1 MHELSSQLSC
11 VMLRMPGTWHAVL
24 WLCRIGPSCRA
35 RLEETMSSWPRPAGT
50 SGDIRLVRTNLGA
63 ARLDSRDCPTKRSSD
78 ARPMLTADPEPSEL
92 VEKLQDF
99 TLKVFMDALDLI
111 EHEHK
116 DPEWVFGELWRT
128 KGTFKLFRRR
138 EAHPL
143 MLSWSTEAVRRY
155 LAARVADQHTRKT
168 LGLPLTV
175 PVRDTWVVGK
185 DPGPVDARGAD
196 TYEMTAWGR
205 RYAALDGSA
214 RELWLLS
221 FGAAKEDR
229 PEGERAVAAYV
240 AAQGRPAGRGWRRR
254 YTPVP
259 FDTLPQHRTALPE
272 QVRVIEFG
280 CGDGEHIE
288 LLDWNRQEAQQN
300 FTADGWPALR
310 QAIDGTG
317 TRPGTGCIDCKALSG
332 CEALP
337 RSPELLSIAPPERP
351 RGRRSVSIT
360 DLRAYRDC
368 PAKYHATR
376 QLKLRSSK
384 IESPEVRRGRVV
396 DAVLNQR
403 HGSAPYQVCDALRGP
418 ADPASWGAGGLHLS
432 GKEAL
437 DGAAMLEQHVFYC
450 PLDGLAA
457 KEEVRVQYQAVCY
470 DPELDLVLIATPD
483 LLHTRRGGWIWRET
497 KTASRYL
504 YEGERLL
511 QSYPQL
517 ALGVLMLAAGVLGG
531 EVARSR
537 VELELLHTDDVTFEE
552 LDPSRPGTVD
562 EAREVIA
569 QLVLPWARDEDYP
582 TDPGRHCGNCEVLE
596 WCRSGI
602 AHLAT
607 TEQEPR

>member
-1 MHELSSQLSC
+1 
-11 VMLRMPGTWHAVL
+11 
-24 WLCRIGPSCRA
+24 
-35 RLEETMSSWPRPAGT
+35 MSSWPRPAGT
-50 SGDIRLVRTNLGA
+50 RGDIKLVRTNLGA
-63 ARLDSRDCPTKRSSD
+63 ARLDPRDCPTKRASD
-78 ARPMLTADPEPSEL
+78 ARPMLIADPEPPELSE
-92 VEKLQDF
+92 KFQDF

-111 EHEHK
+111 EHERNE
-116 DPEWVFGELWRT
+116 PEWVIGELRRT
-128 KGTFKLFRRR
+128 EGTFGLYRRR
-138 EAHPL
+138 EAHPIL
-143 MLSWSTEAVRRY
+143 LSWSAEAVRRY
-155 LAARVADQHTRKT
+155 LAARVADQHARQAA
-168 LGLPLTV
+168 GLPLTV

-185 DPGPVDARGAD
+185 DPGLVDARGAD

-205 RYAALDGSA
+205 RYAALDGST
-214 RELWLLS
+214 RELWLLT

-229 PEGERAVAAYV
+229 PEGEKAAAAYV
-240 AAQGRPAGRGWRRR
+240 AARGRPAGRGWRKRH
-254 YTPVP
+254 TPIP
-259 FDTLPQHRTALPE
+259 FDEIPQYRTALPE

-280 CGDGEHIE
+280 CGDGKHSE
-288 LLDWNRQEAQQN
+288 LLDWNRQEARQH
-300 FTADGWPALR
+300 FTAEGWPALR

-317 TRPGTGCIDCKALSG
+317 TRPGTGCVDCKALAG

-337 RSPELLSIAPPERP
+337 RSPELLRITPPERRRP
-351 RGRRSVSIT
+351 RRSVSAT

-384 IESPEVRRGRVV
+384 PESPEVRRGRVV
-396 DAVLNQR
+396 DDVLNQR
-403 HGSAPYQVCDALRGP
+403 HGSTPYRSCEEIPGP

-437 DGAAMLEQHVFYC
+437 DGAAMLEQHAFYC
-450 PLDGLAA
+450 PLDGLAPE
-457 KEEVRVQYQAVCY
+457 EEVRVQYQAVCY

-504 YEGERLL
+504 YEGESLL
-511 QSYPQL
+511 KHYPQL

-531 EVARSR
+531 AVARSR

-569 QLVLPWARDEDYP
+569 QLAQPWARDQDYP
-582 TDPGRHCGNCEVLE
+582 ADPGRHCGSCEALE
-596 WCRSGI
+596 WCQPGI
-602 AHLAT
+602 EHLAT
-607 TEQEPR
+607 TEQEHR